1 MFNGVVWLA
10 LKIQFLGHAFF
21 KLNFSGKTALV
32 DPFFGRAQNGEFKR
46 IVKCPIVEK
55 DVKKADV
62 ILITHEHF
70 DHFEPKMVERLSRAT
85 NACVVAHDSILNQ
98 ISLPKPMMH
107 SIDTAKKINCRGLQ
121 IEAVHAHHPQSFYPM
136 GFLISDDTRTVYHA
150 GDTQLLDTFSQIKAD
165 VALLPI
171 GGNET
176 MDCVDAVRATK
187 IMKPGYVIPMHY
199 NTYEVI
205 KQDPQEFR
213 QKIEKSILKTKP
225 IILAP
230 GQTFNLK

>member
-1 MFNGVVWLA
+1 LS
-10 LKIQFLGHAFF
+10 LKIQFLGHSFF
-21 KLNFSGKTALV
+21 KLCFSGTTVLV
-32 DPFFGRAQNGEFKR
+32 DPFFASSHGSEFKR
-46 IVKCPIVEK
+46 IIKCPVAENSL
-55 DVKKADV
+55 KKADV
-62 ILITHEHF
+62 ILISHEHF
-70 DHFEPKMVERLSRAT
+70 DHFDPKTVERLSKST

-98 ISLPKPMMH
+98 LSLPRPMTH
-107 SIDTAKKINCRGLQ
+107 SIDTAKKINCRGLE

-136 GFLISDDTRTVYHA
+136 GFLISDGTRKVYHA

-171 GGNET
+171 GGSET

-187 IMKPGYVIPMHY
+187 TMKPEYVIPMHY
-199 NTYEVI
+199 NTFEGI

-225 IILAP
+225 VILAP
-230 GQTFNLK
+230 GQSFRLN